1 VDSSWRVLNVWIS
14 HRDVCFQNSN
24 MQAEGVARQ
33 KIAVL
38 EKSCRDLQMAKL
50 EGDRVRQD
58 LELQLYR
65 EREKGGN
72 AKTTE
77 ELKTMITA
85 LQDRL
90 SSLQEQVKLNK
101 VTSCCEAVC
110 IRSDD
115 WPDWLALL
123 PLSTRLLRT
132 DCPLRPSL
140 SWMPK
145 SERIPRS

>member
-1 VDSSWRVLNVWIS
+1 
-14 HRDVCFQNSN
+14 

-115 WPDWLALL
+115 
-123 PLSTRLLRT
+123 
-132 DCPLRPSL
+132 
-140 SWMPK
+140 
-145 SERIPRS
+145 